1 MTEKPTPRKIVIDT
15 SKKKP
20 GVKTIAEIQA
30 MTDAERADYI
40 ENVEDY
46 VSILET
52 AIEAVKAAV
61 ESPEMQEL
69 IKDAEERRAVLTP
82 YIEKILQEPTNR
94 RKFKG
99 LTVDIVLDNMN
110 LIGGIVNP
118 EEVTAEIIK
127 RAEKRKRAAD
137 ASAKQRESLEK
148 LTPGEKVTYA
158 PGDTIKTTSTK
169 LSNEFFC
176 YAPPTTEIDGQIT
189 LNTVYSSKQGK
200 NVAVYSYY
208 NFNEKELTANG
219 ITSREFTDFDYFVAM
234 VCNNLFA
241 EGNKQVSLT
250 KLWHEM
256 GNPKSPNPRQ
266 LQELRKSLIKGMT
279 TIINIS
285 NRDLLE
291 AWNID
296 TDNYT
301 DIKSPV
307 MPVMLKTE
315 HNRANGHIMN
325 ETVYIYAYSPFMLVA
340 EPLNQITTWKKD
352 ILKLYPGS
360 RTARYWS
367 IMRYLMREIAWMRND
382 KNRKPVILFK
392 SLFDAAGAKRTEDR
406 ATTLKLA
413 STLLQDVFKACNYIS
428 GFKVDNQR
436 ERIDL
441 KLVPNLPENA
451 KNQK

>member
-15 SKKKP
+15 SKRKP
-20 GVKTIAEIQA
+20 GVKTIGELKA
-30 MTDAERADYI
+30 MTDAERADYA
-40 ENVEDY
+40 ENIEDY
-46 VSILET
+46 ASILNT

-82 YIEKILQEPTNR
+82 YIEKILQDPGKRE
-94 RKFKG
+94 KYQG
-99 LTVDIVLDNMN
+99 LTPDIVLDNMD
-110 LIGGIVNP
+110 LIGRIVNP
-118 EEVTAEIIK
+118 EEATAEIIK
-127 RAEKRKRAAD
+127 RAEKRKRAAE
-137 ASAKQRESLEK
+137 ANAKQRENLQK
-148 LTPGEKVTYA
+148 VTPGEKVTYT
-158 PGDTIKTTSTK
+158 PGDTLKTTSTK
-169 LSNEFFC
+169 LSNEFFS
-176 YAPPTTEIDGQIT
+176 YAPPITEIEGQLT
-189 LNTVYSSKQGK
+189 LNTVYTSKSGQ

-208 NFNEKELTANG
+208 NFNEKELKANG
-219 ITSREFTDFDYFVAM
+219 ITSRQFTDFDYFVAM

-266 LQELRKSLIKGMT
+266 LDELRKSLIKGMT

-285 NRDLLE
+285 NRDVLE

-296 TDNYT
+296 TDSYT

-315 HNRANGHIMN
+315 HNKANGHIMS
-325 ETVYIYAYSPFMLVA
+325 ETVYIYALSPFMLVA
-340 EPLNQITTWKKD
+340 DPLNQITTWKKD
-352 ILKLYPGS
+352 ILKLYTGS

-382 KNRKPVILFK
+382 KTRKPVILFN
-392 SLFDAAGAKRTEDR
+392 SLFNEVGAKRTEDR
-406 ATTLKLA
+406 NASLKLIEK
-413 STLLQDVFKACNYIS
+413 LLKDVFKPCKYIS
-428 GFKVDNQR
+428 DYNIDHDRQR
-436 ERIDL
+436 ITL
-441 KLVPNLPENA
+441 KITPALPENT
-451 KNQK
+451 KSKK